1 MEGGSYCNQ
10 AHMHA
15 DHAAFTVIRSLHP
28 ALPHLQVRGPA
39 FENFSLYVCRYAI
52 SLPCDT
58 AAELTQ
64 VLPTCI
70 EGEWGARQGVRQET
84 ADKAGGGIAAMV
96 AYEKEEWKDG
106 GG

>member
-1 MEGGSYCNQ
+1 
-10 AHMHA
+10 MHA